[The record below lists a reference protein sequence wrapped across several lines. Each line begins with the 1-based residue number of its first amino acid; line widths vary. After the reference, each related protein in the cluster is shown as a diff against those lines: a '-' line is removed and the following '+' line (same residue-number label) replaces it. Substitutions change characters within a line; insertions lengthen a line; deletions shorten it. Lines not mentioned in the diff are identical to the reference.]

1 MKAIATASALL
12 LLLTV
17 CWTAADARP
26 APWYKWRSKVDGST
40 TCSQVQLG
48 PGWEKD
54 GGPFR
59 DSRCEKPILAK

>member
-1 MKAIATASALL
+1 MRTLATT

-17 CWTAADARP
+17 LCTTALAHP

-48 PGWEKD
+48 PGWQKD